1 MNTISALGQHTG
13 LRSAE
18 SGAVRAMTV
27 QHGDTL
33 SAIAVRFGVPL
44 GKLLSA
50 NPQILNPDVIYPG
63 DRVSLPAA
71 NGHTVRSGDTL
82 SGIAKRYR
90 TSVSA
95 LCRLNRIKE
104 TSLLQIGQKIRVR

>member
-1 MNTISALGQHTG
+1 MQQAQYH
-13 LRSAE
+13 
-18 SGAVRAMTV
+18 
-27 QHGDTL
+27 
-33 SAIAVRFGVPL
+33 
-44 GKLLSA
+44 
-50 NPQILNPDVIYPG
+50 
-63 DRVSLPAA
+63 RVKQ
-71 NGHTVRSGDTL
+71 GDTL